1 MSNPLD
7 IICARRSIRSYTDE
21 SVSEEHIRMLLET
34 AMSAPSAGNRQ
45 PWELVVVTEREKLDA
60 LADGHPHGKML
71 YRAPLC
77 IAVCGDPA
85 RSFSGIE
92 QQYWIQ
98 DCCAATE
105 NLLIAAA
112 GLGLGTVWLGVHP
125 LVDRQ
130 EAIRKTLSIPDHIVP
145 LCLIPVGHPA
155 ERKAPRT
162 QYDEAKV
169 HWERW

>member
-21 SVSEEHIRMLLET
+21 SVSEEHIRMLLEA

>member
-21 SVSEEHIRMLLET
+21 SVSEEHVRMLLEAT
-34 AMSAPSAGNRQ
+34 MSAPSAGNRQ

-85 RSFSGIE
+85 RSFPGIE

-130 EAIRKTLSIPDHIVP
+130 EAIRKTLSIPDHIAP

-169 HWERW
+169 HRENW